1 MNDVPAGLPGAPL
14 MRGQLD
20 GKRALI
26 VGGGSGIGRAVTR
39 AFRDE
44 GAQVAVMEIDG
55 SKCSELRSDFREVI
69 TVTGDATTWADTR
82 AAVAATVAGFGGIDV
97 LVNCVGLFDFYRG
110 LDSLTEDELDA
121 SFDEAFRVNVK
132 SHLISVKVAL
142 AELRRSHGS
151 VILTVS
157 TSGFWPGRAGIL
169 YASTKFALRG
179 AVIALAHELA
189 PDVRVNGVA
198 PGGTL
203 GTDLRGLNGLGL
215 GDRRLDDTPNR
226 ADDLRNRTP
235 LAVALTG
242 DDHAASYVF
251 LASDGARGMT
261 GSFLHPDGGMAVK
274 T

>member
-1 MNDVPAGLPGAPL
+1 MTVVPSERLVAP
-14 MRGQLD
+14 RTAGQLE

-39 AFRDE
+39 AFRAE
-44 GAQVAVMEIDG
+44 GARVAVMEIDAL
-55 SKCSELRSDFREVI
+55 KCSELRSEFDDVV
-69 TVTGDATTWADTR
+69 TVTGDATTWADTK
-82 AAVAATVAGFGGIDV
+82 AAVTATVASFGGIDV
-97 LVNCVGLFDFYRG
+97 LVNCVGLFDFYLG
-110 LDSLTEDELDA
+110 LDNLNEDELDA

-142 AELRRSHGS
+142 PELRRSHGS
-151 VILTVS
+151 VILTIS

-198 PGGTL
+198 PGGTM
-203 GTDLRGLNGLGL
+203 GTDLRGLSGLGF

-251 LASDGARGMT
+251 LASNGARGMT
-261 GSFLHPDGGMAVK
+261 GSFLHPDGGMTVK